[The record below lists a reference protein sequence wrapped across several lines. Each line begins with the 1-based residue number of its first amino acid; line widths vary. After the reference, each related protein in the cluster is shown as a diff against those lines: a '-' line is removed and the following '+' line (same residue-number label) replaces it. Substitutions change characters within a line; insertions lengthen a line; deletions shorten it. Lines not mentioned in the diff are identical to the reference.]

1 MGERRRSTASFEVLR
16 TTGSSDALDR
26 LFVYATLRQGQ
37 TARSLIAHQIAKAV
51 PATTSGTIY
60 AFPMGYGGF
69 LEAAEPR
76 GCDAPRVIG
85 ELVWLNELP
94 ATLGLLDAYEGPE
107 FARVI
112 RQVQLETGE
121 SLWSWIYVL
130 ADPDAIKHGTPIE
143 HGDWVRYCS
152 EQP

>member
-1 MGERRRSTASFEVLR
+1 MGERRRSTGSFEVLQ
-16 TTGSSDALDR
+16 TTGSSEALDR

-37 TARSLIAHQIAKAV
+37 TARSLIAHQITRAVKAT
-51 PATTSGTIY
+51 ALGAIY

-69 LEAAEPR
+69 IEADEPS
-76 GCDAPRVIG
+76 RVIG
-85 ELVWLNELP
+85 ELVWLAELP

-112 RQVQLETGE
+112 RQVRLETGE
-121 SLWSWIYVL
+121 SVWSWIYVL
-130 ADPDAIKHGTPIE
+130 ADPDAIAHGTPIE

>member
-1 MGERRRSTASFEVLR
+1 MGERRRSTGSFEVLR
-16 TTGSSDALDR
+16 TTGSSEALDR

-37 TARSLIAHQIAKAV
+37 TARSLIAHQIARAV
-51 PATTSGTIY
+51 PATTRGTIY

-69 LEAAEPR
+69 LESELP
-76 GCDAPRVIG
+76 DQPVIG
-85 ELVWLNELP
+85 ELVWLTDLP

-121 SLWSWIYVL
+121 SVWSWIYVL